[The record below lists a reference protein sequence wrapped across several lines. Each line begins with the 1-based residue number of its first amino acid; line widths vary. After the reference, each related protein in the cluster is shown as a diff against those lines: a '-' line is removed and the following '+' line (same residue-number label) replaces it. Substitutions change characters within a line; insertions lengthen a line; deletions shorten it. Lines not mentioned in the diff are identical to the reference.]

1 MGFETEDAEKALEH
15 ITAMQNMDVQI
26 HFIRFTPFHHHYKE
40 GNKLLADSGCQ
51 MVTVDNT
58 LDFPELM
65 SRIIS
70 PS

>member
-1 MGFETEDAEKALEH
+1 MGFETEEVEDALAH
-15 ITAMQNMDVQI
+15 INAMQNMDVQI
-26 HFIRFTPFHHHYKE
+26 HFVRFTPFQHHYME
-40 GNKLLADSGCQ
+40 GNKLLAVSGCQ
-51 MVTVDNT
+51 MVTVENI